1 MRPSWRARARN
12 ALIISAVTLVGLP
25 ASASAQRG
33 DDDPPDVWRAP
44 TIAAA
49 TPYVG
54 VRLTATGAAWSSRWP
69 ASASYLWLRC
79 GSDSLWS
86 CEIVTGQ
93 TASTYTLA
101 TRDLGKRI
109 RAVVVVENRDGSDY
123 AWSAPTAVVTSA
135 PPPPPP
141 PAPAPVPVPA
151 PVVPVPAPAP
161 VPVPSPPAVSTAPL
175 KMMSPAAVV
184 RIRGWLTGSGARIT
198 LLSVR
203 APKGATISVSCSGP
217 SCPRSA
223 PAQSTKVTRLN
234 TFEGRLRAGTRLV
247 IRVTRPGFL
256 GKHTS
261 IAVRRGKAPTRRDRC
276 LYPGAKGPVACPA

>member
-1 MRPSWRARARN
+1 M
-12 ALIISAVTLVGLP
+12 GLP
-25 ASASAQRG
+25 ASASAQRGG

-44 TIAAA
+44 SIAAT

-54 VRLTATGAAWSSRWP
+54 VRLTSSGAAWSSRWP
-69 ASASYLWLRC
+69 ASVSYLWLRC

-93 TASTYTLA
+93 TATTYTLG

-109 RAVVVVENRDGSDY
+109 RSVVVVENRDGSDY
-123 AWSAPTAVVTSA
+123 AWSAPTAIVTAA
-135 PPPPPP
+135 PPPPVVT
-141 PAPAPVPVPA
+141 PVPVPV
-151 PVVPVPAPAP
+151 PVPLPVPAPAP
-161 VPVPSPPAVSTAPL
+161 VTLPSPPAVPAAPL
-175 KMMSPAAVV
+175 KMMRPAPVV

-203 APKGATISVSCSGP
+203 APKGAKISVSCSGP

-247 IRVTRPGFL
+247 IRVTRPGFI
-256 GKHTS
+256 GKHTTIS
-261 IAVRRGKAPTRRDRC
+261 VRRGKAPTRRDRC